1 MTARNLVSHLL
12 IRRSIGAVALLA
24 VLLSYSGYLRAQ
36 NYEPAPPAPPPAP
49 TPPPTQTTN
58 TYTATILVSNGAVA
72 AVNTDT
78 NLVNPWGIALGPS
91 TPMWVANNATSTS
104 TLYDGDG
111 VPQPIIVNLPGG
123 ANGPAGA
130 TGLVFNG
137 TQDFAINNGVAAA
150 PALFIF
156 DGEGGTVLAWS
167 PNVDP
172 ANAIVMHDDGE
183 GGAVYKGLAIAEANG
198 ANFLY
203 ATDFNNAK
211 VDVFDGAFQKVPAPG
226 GFVDPQL
233 PEGYAPFGIQAL
245 PLNGQTVLFVT
256 YAQRAPDGVT
266 EVPGAGVGIVNV
278 FDTQGTLLQRFVS
291 PGGNLNAPW
300 GVALAPADFGAFS
313 NLVLIG
319 NFGDGTINAYDPTTG
334 AFVDTLRDTTGEP
347 IVNEGLW
354 GMAFGNGVMNQPTNT
369 LYFAAGIANQTAGVY
384 GRIDPPA
391 Q

>member
-1 MTARNLVSHLL
+1 MTTRNPISPV
-12 IRRSIGAVALLA
+12 RRSIGAVALVA
-24 VLLSYSGYLRAQ
+24 VLLSYSSYLRAQ

-49 TPPPTQTTN
+49 TPPAAPATPN

-72 AVNTDT
+72 ALSMDV

-111 VPQPIIVNLPGG
+111 VPQQLVVNLPGG
-123 ANGPAGA
+123 TNGPAGA

-150 PALFIF
+150 AALFIF

-172 ANAIVMHDDGE
+172 ANAIVVYDDGA
-183 GGAVYKGLAIAEANG
+183 GGAVYKGLAIAADNG

-203 ATDFNNAK
+203 ATDFHNGK
-211 VDVFDGAFQKVPAPG
+211 VDVFDGAFQKVAAPG

-233 PEGYAPFGIQAL
+233 PAGYAPFGIQAL
-245 PLNGQTVLFVT
+245 PRNGQTVICVT
-256 YAQRAPDGVT
+256 YAQHAPDSD
-266 EVPGAGVGIVNV
+266 EDVPGPGLGIVNV
-278 FDTQGTLLQRFVS
+278 FDTQGTLLQRLV
-291 PGGNLNAPW
+291 PAGGNLNAPW
-300 GVALAPADFGAFS
+300 GVALAPADFGALS
-313 NLVLIG
+313 NLLLIG
-319 NFGDGTINAYDPTTG
+319 NFGDGTINAYDPNTG
-334 AFVDTLRDTTGEP
+334 AFVDTLRDSTGQP
-347 IVNEGLW
+347 IVIEGLW
-354 GMAFGNGVMNQPTNT
+354 GMAFGNGAMNQPTNT
-369 LYFAAGIANQTAGVY
+369 LYFAAGIADETAGVY